1 MATLEEQLAE
11 VDSAISAVLSG
22 GQEIQTRTGRVKMAD
37 LGALQKRRAA
47 IQQEIALQAGSNGLV
62 DVVFDGGG

>member
-47 IQQEIALQAGSNGLV
+47 IQQEIAFQAGSNGLI